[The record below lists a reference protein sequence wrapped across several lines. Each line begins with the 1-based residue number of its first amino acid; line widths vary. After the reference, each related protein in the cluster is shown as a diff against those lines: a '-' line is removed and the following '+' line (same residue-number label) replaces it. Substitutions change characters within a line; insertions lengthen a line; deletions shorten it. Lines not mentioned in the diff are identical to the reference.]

1 MSVRNTLAKRTDSV
15 VDSFVRALD
24 ALSEDA
30 ALDSARVLF
39 GPKDIAPPGP

>member
-1 MSVRNTLAKRTDSV
+1 MRVLNTLAKRTDNV
-15 VDSFVRALD
+15 VDRFVRALD

-39 GPKDIAPPGP
+39 GPKGIAPPGP